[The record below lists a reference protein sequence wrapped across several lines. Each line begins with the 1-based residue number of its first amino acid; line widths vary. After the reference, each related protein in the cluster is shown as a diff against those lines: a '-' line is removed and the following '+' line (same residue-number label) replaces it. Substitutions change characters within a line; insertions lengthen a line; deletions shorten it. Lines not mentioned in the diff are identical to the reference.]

1 VKAAN
6 LKIRK
11 KKKNKIYTMKRIM
24 LLIVLATVLYSCNR
38 VPITGRKQVS
48 LLPNSEILS
57 LSLTEY
63 NAFLA
68 SNKVITTGSNA
79 TMVASVG
86 NDVARAVETVL
97 KAEGYSE
104 MIGEFD
110 WEIKLVDSPEP
121 NAWCMPGGKIVVYT
135 GILPYTKTEA
145 GLAVVIGHEVAHA
158 VAHHGNERIS
168 QQLLA
173 STGFAALDIAM
184 ANKPEETRSLVLAAA
199 GVGTQVGVLL
209 PFSRTHESEADR
221 LGLIFMAAA
230 GYNPNEAV
238 GFWQRMSANGGSIP
252 EFLSTHPSDETR
264 ISDIQ
269 EKYLP
274 EAMPYYKPAK

>member
-1 VKAAN
+1 
-6 LKIRK
+6 
-11 KKKNKIYTMKRIM
+11 MKRIM

>member
-1 VKAAN
+1 M
-6 LKIRK
+6 K
-11 KKKNKIYTMKRIM
+11 KLMFIFVM
-24 LLIVLATVLYSCNR
+24 ATVLYSCNR
-38 VPITGRKQVS
+38 VPITGRKQMS

-79 TMVASVG
+79 NMVASVG
-86 NDVARAVETVL
+86 NDVAQAVESVL

-104 MIGEFD
+104 MIDEFD

-184 ANKPEETRSLVLAAA
+184 TNKPEETRNLVLAAA

-238 GFWQRMSANGGSIP
+238 GFWQRMSANGGAIP

-264 ISDIQ
+264 ISNIQ
-269 EKYLP
+269 QKYLP